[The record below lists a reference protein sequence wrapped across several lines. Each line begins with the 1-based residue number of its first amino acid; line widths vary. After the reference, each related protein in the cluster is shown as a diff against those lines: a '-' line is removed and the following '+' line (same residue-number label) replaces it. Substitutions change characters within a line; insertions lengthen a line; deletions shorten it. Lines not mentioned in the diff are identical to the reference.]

1 MAEFVEY
8 RAERMIPELEQMEH
22 IGLFEKH
29 EIRYW
34 NIAIYSQCVCNVAVL
49 WKCSM
54 EGRFDS
60 LEVSFLGY
68 VRLDY
73 FLPILIFCFIVI
85 LYSVPNIHIIHR
97 N

>member
-34 NIAIYSQCVCNVAVL
+34 NIAIYS
-49 WKCSM
+49 
-54 EGRFDS
+54 
-60 LEVSFLGY
+60 
-68 VRLDY
+68 
-73 FLPILIFCFIVI
+73 
-85 LYSVPNIHIIHR
+85 
-97 N
+97 